1 MIEFRQEC
9 LMLCE
14 DEVSPLAALEWE
26 ESGHPTESLCI
37 DWDQYAAL
45 ENVGM
50 LRFFTAR
57 DGSALIGYI
66 VVIVMSPLTT
76 KGSLVAV
83 LDSAYVAKPY
93 RGKTGYQLFYFVETC
108 MKEDG
113 VFRILASSSAKN
125 PIGAFLERMGYCE
138 VETKFE
144 KAL

>member
-14 DEVSPLAALEWE
+14 DEVAPLAALEWE

-45 ENVGM
+45 ENIGM
-50 LRFFTAR
+50 LKFFTAR
-57 DGSALIGYI
+57 DGSSLIGYI

-76 KGSLVAV
+76 KGSPVAV
-83 LDSAYVAKPY
+83 LDSVYVAKPY
-93 RGKTGYQLFYFVETC
+93 RGKTGHQLFHFVETC
-108 MKEDG
+108 MREDG
-113 VFRILASSSAKN
+113 VFRVLASSSAKN
-125 PIGAFLERMGYCE
+125 PIGAFLQRMGYSE